1 MKIIAIL
8 LAFIVGFFAQNLFS
22 LGSFILFVAAFLI
35 GYAVAKIS

>member
-22 LGSFILFVAAFLI
+22 LGSFILVAVVFLI